1 MPVLDQIFACIVKSD
16 LNRLIH
22 YLKKDPSL
30 VNAKEE
36 QGISLL
42 HYAVLLDKPEIV
54 IYLSNNIEC
63 NLSPQENVRLFR
75 LSVLRMIVLVA
86 LWPHPLARGLFP

>member
-1 MPVLDQIFACIVKSD
+1 VDTLIAHTDSHTDTMPVLDQIFACIVKSD

-36 QGISLL
+36 VCKMAPVSLFSL
-42 HYAVLLDKPEIV
+42 
-54 IYLSNNIEC
+54 
-63 NLSPQENVRLFR
+63 
-75 LSVLRMIVLVA
+75 
-86 LWPHPLARGLFP
+86 